1 MSFFVSSPSFWQQSQ
16 AWRAS
21 QAAFNSQFAGTGGLS
36 AFEGGVAAPTPD
48 NFATTQIS
56 SNSSAAVLA
65 AKQALA
71 RVNKANADIAGTPT
85 KSVRNVA
92 DQVTVSGALAGLVN
106 FGAVGP
112 SASGGFKFASGSALT
127 AAFNSAMVGK
137 KSHGDAID
145 TVSVSG
151 NTLTASTSGANA
163 HTVFTL
169 SLKPETGMW
178 TFTLVNPID
187 LPSSKKD
194 QLKDQFTTLNLTG
207 LMQAVKSDGTT
218 MGLSGS
224 VTIEVH
230 NHLGS
235 ATEKANAGIV
245 HEGGLAYTGPI
256 AKAAPAKPGP
266 YQPPIN
272 PLTGRGYVSPQRV
285 NKIA

>member
-1 MSFFVSSPSFWQQSQ
+1 MSFFVSTPSFWQQSQ

-21 QAAFNSQFAGTGGLS
+21 QAAFNSQFAGDGGLS
-36 AFEGGVAAPTPD
+36 AFEGGLSAPQPD

-71 RVNKANADIAGTPT
+71 RVNKANADNTGTPAQ
-85 KSVRNVA
+85 SVRNIA

-106 FGAVGP
+106 FGTVGP
-112 SASGGFKFASGSALT
+112 SASGGFRFQTGSALT
-127 AAFNSAMVGK
+127 ATFTAAMVGK
-137 KSHGDAID
+137 KSHGAAID

-151 NTLTASTSGANA
+151 NTLTASTSGTDA

-235 ATEKANAGIV
+235 ATGTATAGIL
-245 HEGGLAYTGPI
+245 HEGGLAYTGPSTTAAS
-256 AKAAPAKPGP
+256 AKPAK
-266 YQPPIN
+266 YTPPIN
-272 PLTGRGYVSPQRV
+272 PLTGHGFVSPERV
-285 NKIA
+285 NKLV